1 MAQKIIRGLLT
12 AGCVIALLFAALY
25 VWTEEVPDP
34 LTGYYCSKE
43 YDIDR
48 LEIAPFS
55 QGQTNA
61 PVQII
66 QDKKIIDGYKKAF
79 VWENSNAICCDEDT
93 TYIFTEYNEGQAVMR
108 TSYKS
113 LLFSRYHNIGFRW
126 KQFCLIHQIQPVYLW
141 GILICVGL
149 VIAILVSRKYR
160 KKAAHKK

>member
-1 MAQKIIRGLLT
+1 MVQKIIRGLLI
-12 AGCVIALLFAALY
+12 AGCVIALLVAALY

-34 LTGYYCSKE
+34 LTGYYDSKE

-93 TYIFTEYNEGQAVMR
+93 TYIFTEYNEGQTVKR

-149 VIAILVSRKYR
+149 VIAFFVSRKYR
-160 KKAAHKK
+160 KNVVRR